1 VEQSMRLVLGFVT
14 AFSAWHGL
22 PSAAIAQPIHMTCQ
36 LERKDDAYA
45 GTCLVPCLVN
55 ELRIDI
61 NGPRPGACP
70 NPDRRVKAKLKMAD
84 RGDHWLGTMD
94 GRQLEDPTRFEVV
107 SSVARTPFGWFRIEK
122 ADIAATSVALKIDA
136 SRQLPA
142 TADDLKI
149 VQRAKALIASEA
161 VWNKQDD
168 RNCPP
173 NPTKWSA
180 FCALMQA
187 TSEISGGIHCRQ
199 PALQAVRE
207 AVNAVGGTRVNK
219 HRLMD
224 YNNHPDTTLR
234 EIHGLFEQAAQRLRA
249 EVAP

>member
-1 VEQSMRLVLGFVT
+1 MRLVLGVLT
-14 AFSAWHGL
+14 ALSALGGL
-22 PSAAIAQPIHMTCQ
+22 QAAAVAQPIQVTCQ

-45 GTCLVPCLVN
+45 GSCLVPCLVN

-61 NGPRPGACP
+61 KGPRPGACP
-70 NPDRRVKAKLKMAD
+70 NPDRRVTVTLKKADGAE
-84 RGDHWLGTMD
+84 RWLGTMQ
-94 GRQLEDPTRFEVV
+94 GRQPEDPTRFEVV
-107 SSVARTPFGWFRIEK
+107 GRVARTPFGWFTLEK
-122 ADIAATSVALKIDA
+122 ADIEASSVALKIDA

-142 TADDLKI
+142 TVDDLKI

-187 TSEISGGIHCRQ
+187 TSEISGGIHYRQ

-207 AVNAVGGTRVNK
+207 VVNVVGGTRVDK

-234 EIHGLFEQAAQRLRA
+234 EIHGLFEQAEQRLQA
-249 EVAP
+249 EIAR